1 MSAATYQPPTLTLRL
16 DQSHW
21 ASQTELVGVAHG
33 DAAFQDAAIFQLPDP
48 APARVHREGERF

>member
-21 ASQTELVGVAHG
+21 ASQFGGVIRGCEPHG
-33 DAAFQDAAIFQLPDP
+33 ASANDD
-48 APARVHREGERF
+48 E

>member
-21 ASQTELVGVAHG
+21 ASHKTAQNLTGPS
-33 DAAFQDAAIFQLPDP
+33 QNC
-48 APARVHREGERF
+48 HRTILTTPVCMTGSSSSTRSRNA